1 MKVFEL
7 IAISLGLSLDAFA
20 VAIASGCAVRRTL
33 RIGYALRIAACFGLA
48 QMLMPILGWLG
59 GRGVRDAVAAVD
71 HWIAFGLLTF
81 IGGKMIYEAFALE
94 KAEHR
99 NRPMGMQMLLTLA
112 VATSIDALAVGFS
125 LSMLRVAIIAPAL
138 VIGAITFAM
147 SLAGV
152 FIGERFGHCFENKI
166 EIAGGL
172 VLIGIGARILWQHLA

>member
-71 HWIAFGLLTF
+71 HWIAFGLS
-81 IGGKMIYEAFALE
+81 GALLMV
-94 KAEHR
+94 AAGVALLLPGR
-99 NRPMGMQMLLTLA
+99 RP
-112 VATSIDALAVGFS
+112 
-125 LSMLRVAIIAPAL
+125 PAL
-138 VIGAITFAM
+138 PTPQA
-147 SLAGV
+147 AG
-152 FIGERFGHCFENKI
+152 
-166 EIAGGL
+166 
-172 VLIGIGARILWQHLA
+172 